1 MATIAPDRLF
11 GKSIKRRE
19 DPRFITGRGQYVD
32 DVKLPGMT
40 YAAFVRSPH
49 AHARIRKIDTAAA
62 LRHPG
67 VVAVFTGKD
76 MTGVS
81 SLPCGWD
88 LRKEKKIPGVV
99 QDLAIVPHMPLTSD
113 AARHVGDPVAVVIAD
128 SQSAAIDAAEMVQ
141 VDWEPLPSVNST
153 EKAAA
158 RGSQQIPEVDPSNVA
173 FKWQI
178 GDAAA
183 TDAAFKSAPV
193 IVKKR
198 IVNQR
203 LVANALEPRACVARY
218 EDATGD
224 WTLWVTSQNPHVH
237 RLLMT
242 AFVLGIP
249 EHKVRVIAPDVGGG
263 FGSKIFLYNEETVCS
278 WATRQIKRPIR
289 WTSTRRE
296 AFQTDAHGR
305 DHVTDVELALSRD
318 GKILGLRVKT
328 VANMGAY
335 LSTFAPAV
343 PTYLYGT
350 LLNGVYEMGAIHAD
364 VTGVFTNT
372 TPVDAYRGAGRPEAA
387 YLIER
392 IIEAGAVALK
402 MDVLEIRKKNFI
414 PKFADG
420 YQTKVALNYDSG
432 DYGAP
437 LDKLLTIVDYKKFRA
452 EQEASRKQGKL
463 IGIGFST
470 YIEACSIAP
479 SKVVGSLGVLA
490 GLYESGIVRV
500 HPTGKVTVLTGS
512 HSHGQGHETTF
523 SQLVADEL
531 GVPMDDVD
539 IVHGDTGAIAFGMG
553 TYGSRSAS
561 VGGTAIHMSIEKI
574 KEKGKKIA
582 AHLLEASPKDMEYV
596 NGQFQVKGFPG
607 KAVPFGQ
614 VALTAYVPHK
624 YPEGLEPGLEET
636 SFYDPSN
643 FCFPFGAH
651 ACVVEVDRDTG
662 KVKVLR
668 YIAVDDVGNVINPM
682 IVDGM
687 VHGGVAQGI
696 GQALWEGAVY
706 DDGSGQLVTGTMMD
720 YALPKADMLPMYET
734 DRTVTPTLVNPLG
747 IKGAGETGTI
757 ASTPAVVNAVI
768 DALRPL
774 GVDHIETMPLSP
786 ERVWKTIQAAKPA
799 GAASQKREEE
809 TRPCTQPRSNT
820 MPPPESRR
828 P

>member
-1 MATIAPDRLF
+1 MAPATAERLF

-19 DPRFITGRGQYVD
+19 DPRFITGRGSYVD
-32 DVKLPGMT
+32 DLKIPGMT

-49 AHARIRKIDTAAA
+49 AHARIRRIDTAAA
-62 LRHPG
+62 KAHPG
-67 VVAVFTGKD
+67 VVAVFTGSD
-76 MTGVS
+76 MKGVN

-88 LRKEKKIPGVV
+88 LRKAKNVPGVV
-99 QDLAIVPHMPLTSD
+99 QDLAMVPHMPLTSD
-113 AARHVGDPVAVVIAD
+113 VARHVGDPVAVVIAD
-128 SQSAAIDAAEMVQ
+128 SQDAATDAAEKVR
-141 VDWEPLPSVNST
+141 VDWEPLPSVTAT
-153 EKAAA
+153 EKASASGAA
-158 RGSQQIPEVDPSNVA
+158 AIHADAPGNVA
-173 FKWQI
+173 FKWAL

-183 TDAAFKSAPV
+183 TDAAFKNAAV
-193 IVKKR
+193 TVKKR

-203 LVANALEPRACVARY
+203 LVANAMEPRACVARF
-218 EDATGD
+218 DPATGEL
-224 WTLWVTSQNPHVH
+224 TLWVTSQNPHVH
-237 RLLMT
+237 RLLMC

-249 EHKVRVIAPDVGGG
+249 EHTGRVIAPAVGGG
-263 FGSKIFLYNEETVCS
+263 FGTKIFLYNEETVCS

-296 AFQTDAHGR
+296 AFQTAAHGR
-305 DHVTDVELALSRD
+305 DHVTDAELALSRD
-318 GKILGLRVKT
+318 GKILGLLVKT

-343 PTYLYGT
+343 PTYLYAT
-350 LLNGVYEMGAIHAD
+350 LLNGVYEIGAIHAD

-387 YLIER
+387 YLVER
-392 IIEAGAVALK
+392 MIEAGAAALK
-402 MDVLEIRKKNFI
+402 MDVADLRKKNFI

-420 YQTKVALNYDSG
+420 FQTKVALNYDSG
-432 DYGAP
+432 NYGAAF
-437 LDKLLTIVDYKKFRA
+437 DKLLTMLDYRKVRS
-452 EQEASRKQGKL
+452 EQEAARKQGKL
-463 IGIGFST
+463 IGVGFST

-479 SKVVGSLGVLA
+479 SKVVGSLGAQA

-500 HPTGKVTVLTGS
+500 HPTGKVTVFTGS

-531 GVPMDDVD
+531 GVPIDDVD
-539 IVHGDTGAIAFGMG
+539 IVNGDTGAIAFGVG

-561 VGGTAIHMSIEKI
+561 VGGTGIHMSIEKI

-614 VALTAYVPHK
+614 VALTAYVPHN

-651 ACVVEVDRDTG
+651 ACVVEVDRDSG
-662 KVKVLR
+662 NVRVLR

-696 GQALWEGAVY
+696 GQALWEGAAY

-720 YALPKADMLPMYET
+720 YALPKADMLPMYEP

-757 ASTPAVVNAVI
+757 AATPAVLNAGI
-768 DALRPL
+768 EALR
-774 GVDHIETMPLSP
+774 
-786 ERVWKTIQAAKPA
+786 
-799 GAASQKREEE
+799 
-809 TRPCTQPRSNT
+809 
-820 MPPPESRR
+820 
-828 P
+828 